1 MGDFGE
7 KLGAWFTCTIIGG
20 AIGFGIWFFQ
30 CVCNFNDDAPPT
42 AFILGLVIGAIVGT
56 ILWVGANSEEKA
68 AEEERARQ
76 NELYRQQQLAAEA
89 EQQYQNWCNNLWGLY
104 DNIVN
109 SALSVDAQFDPSA
122 AYDQIPRQLN
132 VEASKTDNRYK
143 QTYDYYRQ
151 EHISRLKNNLS
162 ILMCGSESENITP
175 NLTTVMCASN
185 VLICLNTL
193 DKSEVTKKALDVVN
207 MIITFA
213 VRLPLMYLEQK
224 SYGDF
229 VFELDDPEIFQET
242 KEKMQNG
249 GLNKL
254 YSYLEEL
261 ANSGDNLIPLIA
273 EGKILN
279 FMKSSAKAMWF
290 YAKQKPY
297 DVDSFNFSIELFNRY
312 TEKNNLPKVEVLLAK
327 IYSKNQLGGKELVR
341 QELKLIDD
349 WIEHIKD
356 FSYDDCTL
364 LASGLAWMELY
375 DIELYLLRK
384 LVELEIQLSP
394 EIQERLSFLENG
406 GTADIKLY
414 QVEETND
421 FLFDSDS
428 LDWNAKDYG
437 IFFRKLSMKK
447 IAMNYSLAHT
457 KWTKTLPLAS
467 GQKISLEEL
476 YSEFIKLVEDFDG
489 EVTCEKA
496 LARAVNLKN
505 LEYPDSVIF
514 KFTSERN
521 RCISVL
527 FSCEKYGR
535 NLNITILTMFTP
547 DNSLAADSLEQYCQ
561 AIKNNMYVESFRES
575 ISQVVDSVLNPRQ
588 STYDDTPSNKRTIF
602 E

>member
-1 MGDFGE
+1 
-7 KLGAWFTCTIIGG
+7 
-20 AIGFGIWFFQ
+20 
-30 CVCNFNDDAPPT
+30 
-42 AFILGLVIGAIVGT
+42 
-56 ILWVGANSEEKA
+56 
-68 AEEERARQ
+68 
-76 NELYRQQQLAAEA
+76 
-89 EQQYQNWCNNLWGLY
+89 
-104 DNIVN
+104 
-109 SALSVDAQFDPSA
+109 
-122 AYDQIPRQLN
+122 
-132 VEASKTDNRYK
+132 
-143 QTYDYYRQ
+143 
-151 EHISRLKNNLS
+151 
-162 ILMCGSESENITP
+162 
-175 NLTTVMCASN
+175 
-185 VLICLNTL
+185 
-193 DKSEVTKKALDVVN
+193 
-207 MIITFA
+207 
-213 VRLPLMYLEQK
+213 
-224 SYGDF
+224 
-229 VFELDDPEIFQET
+229 
-242 KEKMQNG
+242 
-249 GLNKL
+249 
-254 YSYLEEL
+254 
-261 ANSGDNLIPLIA
+261 
-273 EGKILN
+273 
-279 FMKSSAKAMWF
+279 
-290 YAKQKPY
+290 
-297 DVDSFNFSIELFNRY
+297 
-312 TEKNNLPKVEVLLAK
+312 
-327 IYSKNQLGGKELVR
+327 
-341 QELKLIDD
+341 
-349 WIEHIKD
+349 
-356 FSYDDCTL
+356 
-364 LASGLAWMELY
+364 MELY

-476 YSEFIKLVEDFDG
+476 YGEFIKLVEDFDG

-588 STYDDTPSNKRTIF
+588 STYDDILLF
-602 E
+602 IA